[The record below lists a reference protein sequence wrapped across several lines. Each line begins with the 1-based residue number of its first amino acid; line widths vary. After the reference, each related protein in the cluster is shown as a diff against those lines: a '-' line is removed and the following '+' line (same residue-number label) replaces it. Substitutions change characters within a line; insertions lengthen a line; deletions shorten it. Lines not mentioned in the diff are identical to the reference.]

1 MRLPRIVWT
10 RTILL
15 LAGMTLVSSGCSATA
30 PLTSPAEDAEAKLF
44 KVAPHKSNIYVVRTQ
59 YYAGDLHEVAID
71 GGARVSLVARTY
83 AVFPVD
89 PGVHSIDVYS
99 TMNRANLTIE
109 TREGANYFISM
120 GMGSLGAHG
129 RTKATVN
136 LSRLRRGLRFA
147 TSVVVLPEIAHREF
161 ERERT

>member
-1 MRLPRIVWT
+1 MRMRLPRIVWT
-10 RTILL
+10 LTIFLL
-15 LAGMTLVSSGCSATA
+15 SGMTLLFSGCSATA
-30 PLTSPAEDAEAKLF
+30 PLASPAEDAEAKLF

-99 TMNRANLTIE
+99 TMNRANMTIE
-109 TREGANYFISM
+109 TREGVNYFISM

-129 RTKATVN
+129 RTKATVK
-136 LSRLRRGLRFA
+136 LMSESKGIEEVKKARLVSREGY
-147 TSVVVLPEIAHREF
+147 
-161 ERERT
+161 